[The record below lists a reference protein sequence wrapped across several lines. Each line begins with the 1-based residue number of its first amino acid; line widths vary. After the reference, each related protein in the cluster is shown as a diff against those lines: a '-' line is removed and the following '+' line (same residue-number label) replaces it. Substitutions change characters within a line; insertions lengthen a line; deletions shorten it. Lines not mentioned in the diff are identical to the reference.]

1 MATEVQYG
9 VACPPS
15 WSPACPVSA
24 TPVQVQPTVSASSAA
39 PPVGRPTPT
48 GCTSAASWRIT
59 VRRAVASWRI
69 PSGLSVR
76 RRPPDRFFPW
86 TTPNHIQIQPAARTT
101 DGKAGRA
108 RSSRDLEEREL
119 PGQVGQPDRTCRLA
133 ETRF

>member
-9 VACPPS
+9 VACPP
-15 WSPACPVSA
+15 A
-24 TPVQVQPTVSASSAA
+24 TRVVAGLSCRGHPSTIQVPTNGVRRPSVVQLQP
-39 PPVGRPTPT
+39 
-48 GCTSAASWRIT
+48 AASWRIT

-86 TTPNHIQIQPAARTT
+86 TTPNHIQQIQPAARTT
-101 DGKAGRA
+101 DGRAGRA
-108 RSSRDLEEREL
+108 RSSRDLQEREL